1 MTDTQHDI
9 VSGIAVAIVVGVAGW
24 TFVRL
29 PRNRFASGMLVFV
42 AIEFAFLGYAALS
55 RNPGLASLCLAFG
68 GLPALALAIF
78 GIRFRKVT
86 PKTML
91 IISQIGCWLLFAAPT
106 LAAALLFALFMLTRG
121 MSV

>member
-1 MTDTQHDI
+1 MTDSQHDT
-9 VSGIAVAIVVGVAGW
+9 VNGILVAIAVGVAGW
-24 TFVRL
+24 IFVRL

-55 RNPGLASLCLAFG
+55 RNAGLASVCLAFG
-68 GLPALALAIF
+68 GLPALTLAIF

-86 PKTML
+86 PKSIL
-91 IISQIGCWLLFAAPT
+91 IASQIGCWLLFAAPT
-106 LAAALLFALFMLTRG
+106 VAAVVLFALLMLTRG

>member
-1 MTDTQHDI
+1 MTDSQHDI
-9 VSGIAVAIVVGVAGW
+9 VCGVSVAIAVGVAGW

-42 AIEFAFLGYAALS
+42 AGEFALLGYSALS
-55 RNPGLASLCLAFG
+55 RNPGLASVCLIFG

-86 PKTML
+86 PKSMF
-91 IISQIGCWLLFAAPT
+91 IASQIGCWLLLAVPT
-106 LAAALLFALFMLTRG
+106 LAVALLSALFILTRG
-121 MSV
+121 RV